1 MNANLSYMMSRVSA
15 VSTQTF
21 KLTPQ
26 NSTSASPGQQIRIS
40 LPSNTL
46 LNLRSLK
53 LMFAANTEASSNE
66 GSRLPAKIA
75 SLVDRVVLEA
85 GGVTIDGGSL
95 NEYSTLLHAKHA
107 LEGDSCGQMSHP
119 QIVREKSYH
128 SDATAM
134 TIGNPE
140 QYSDDFDFVMPFDL
154 GFLGSCEP
162 SIIDTSLLPDLTVVI
177 HLHSRD
183 VISSS
188 SNVTL
193 AAFTTDNA
201 SLDTNYNVT
210 SLRLICE
217 CIGLGSGVYDAL
229 ISRRISETGFVELPF
244 KQYTS
249 TIDSHS
255 GVTRFHVSTQSL
267 DRIWAIFRPN
277 DYADRGACVSV
288 KGHKTDGSTDAEGD
302 DIGKVTYD
310 LGGTYGLNNNNE
322 KYIHKYHNF
331 SGFSSRAGATLQF
344 QLNGSLT
351 PAFPGKPCEWLG
363 MSMDSVEKNGYDIPI
378 KTFDQYLNNYS
389 IVCHRLCLP
398 GSSTREVSGVDSRSI
413 NLQCSLNSTGLASN
427 TNVVVFCECTSTLQ
441 IGPNKQFSVVQ

>member
-26 NSTSASPGQQIRIS
+26 NSTSASPGQQVRIS

-107 LEGDSCGQMSHP
+107 LEGDSCGPMSHP
-119 QIVREKSYH
+119 QIVRAKSYH
-128 SDATAM
+128 SDANAM
-134 TIGNPE
+134 AQGNPE
-140 QYSDDFDFVMPFDL
+140 QYADNFDFVMPFDL

-188 SNVTL
+188 SNVALDSFKT
-193 AAFTTDNA
+193 AATSKN
-201 SLDTNYNVT
+201 TNYNL
-210 SLRLICE
+210 SSIRLICE
-217 CIGLGSGVYDAL
+217 CIGLGSGVYDQL
-229 ISRRISETGFVELPF
+229 VSRAISERGMVELPF

-249 TIDSHS
+249 TLDNHS

-267 DRIWAIFRPN
+267 DRIWAIFRPDTYN
-277 DYADRGACVSV
+277 DRGACVLV
-288 KGHKTDGSTDAEGD
+288 KGHKENGFAISGT
-302 DIGKVTYD
+302 DIGKPTYD
-310 LGGTYGLNNNNE
+310 LGGTYGLNNNSE
-322 KYIHKYHNF
+322 KFIHKYHNF

-363 MSMDSVEKNGYDIPI
+363 MSMDSVEKNGYDIPV

-389 IVCHRLCLP
+389 VICHRLCLP
-398 GSSTREVSGVDSRSI
+398 GSSTREVAGLDSRGI
-413 NLQCSLNSTGLASN
+413 NLQCSLNSTGLASD